1 MNSIWRPRYAVA
13 TASHPGREHRR
24 LLGNNQDA
32 LALRTS
38 EEALVV
44 VVTDGCSMG
53 RRSEVGATLGAQF
66 IAGWLLEHG
75 RAETPE
81 DARQIGARLGLA
93 IDAFLTQLL
102 SSLGEAGDRRAR
114 LTLIAELFLF
124 TFLAARVDA
133 ERTLLFGLGDGYF
146 RVGEAATTLAAGAG
160 NAPPY
165 AAYRLLDPGELE
177 GAALPR
183 EVELHAFQPTPTA
196 LPLIVATDGAAEIA
210 AELPV
215 WLADPVLPK
224 NPHQLGRHLRQS
236 ANQRHG
242 LADDTTLA
250 IVLPRGA

>member
-1 MNSIWRPRYAVA
+1 MNSIWCPRYAVA

-32 LALRTS
+32 LALRAS

-53 RRSEVGATLGAQF
+53 RRSEVGSTSAPSSSP
-66 IAGWLLEHG
+66 AGCSSTGG
-75 RAETPE
+75 RRRSRTCW
-81 DARQIGARLGLA
+81 IGVELGLA
-93 IDAFLTQLL
+93 IDQLLTQLL

-160 NAPPY
+160 NAPPSN
-165 AAYRLLDPGELE
+165 
-177 GAALPR
+177 
-183 EVELHAFQPTPTA
+183 T
-196 LPLIVATDGAAEIA
+196 
-210 AELPV
+210 
-215 WLADPVLPK
+215 
-224 NPHQLGRHLRQS
+224 
-236 ANQRHG
+236 
-242 LADDTTLA
+242 
-250 IVLPRGA
+250 

>member
-1 MNSIWRPRYAVA
+1 MNSIWCSRYAVA
-13 TASHPGREHRR
+13 TASHPGREHLR

-32 LALRTS
+32 LALRAS
-38 EEALVV
+38 EEALVA

-75 RAETPE
+75 RAETLE
-81 DARQIGARLGLA
+81 DARRVGAELGLA
-93 IDAFLTQLL
+93 VDGFLTQLL
-102 SSLGEAGDRRAR
+102 RSLGEAGDRRAR
-114 LTLIAELFLF
+114 LTLIAELLLF

-133 ERTLLFGLGDGYF
+133 ERTLLVGLGDGYF
-146 RVGEAATTLAAGAG
+146 HVGETATALAPGAG

-177 GAALPR
+177 GAELPR

-196 LPLIVATDGAAEIA
+196 LPLILGTDGAAEIA
-210 AELPV
+210 AELPA
-215 WLADPVLPK
+215 WLADPALPT
-224 NPHQLGRHLRQS
+224 NPHQLGRHLRQCAS
-236 ANQRHG
+236 RRRG

-250 IVLPRGA
+250 IVLPRGG